1 MGCYI
6 TNPKCLIHKKLIR
19 NSQEIP
25 LIRAQGPNPPIFF
38 GGGGGGRGVST
49 KSLRIC
55 TQDWEFDSTMMNLLP
70 MVGAKERAHLMASTS
85 A

>member
-25 LIRAQGPNPPIFF
+25 LIRAQGPNPPIR
-38 GGGGGGRGVST
+38 GGGGVST

-55 TQDWEFDSTMMNLLP
+55 TQDWESDSTMMNLLP